1 MKTTDKLILI
11 SGLAYGVLFYQQDF
25 GTNFLIYSIIQL
37 IGIFLIS
44 EKEKRNKHWWL
55 SFAGVVIAAAGV
67 FLNGS
72 FLAVFANVVS
82 LFVLA
87 ALTIESRSSIV
98 VSIIQSI
105 YSVLTGLLF
114 IITDIA
120 DKAMDK
126 SGIKSK
132 SRGFKNFVIFLA
144 STGVALLFFALYR
157 NANPAFEEFTN
168 QIDLSFIS
176 MGWIGFTLLGYYFIY
191 QMYKHNRIK
200 DLETYDLN
208 AADHIMAKL
217 EPSQIEGMM
226 SVESEVKW
234 AKTLLIMLNILLV
247 MVLLVDACYFSGL
260 YELSSE
266 VSHSASV
273 HQGIDA
279 LIFSI
284 ILAVSVILF
293 FFKGRLNFMD
303 NNKTVKLLALTWVV
317 QNVVLVVFTGL
328 KNVEYVQEY
337 FLTYKRIGVF
347 IYLVCCVVGLVY
359 TFLKIYEIRS
369 NWFLVRRVGW
379 SLYALAIVT
388 PIINWDALIINYNFS
403 ASATKP
409 ENLDINYMMKL
420 PKVNYPL
427 IQQNLRNYNGVIEK
441 DVIQQLNSVNEHPS
455 DYYVSDWRSFN
466 VRKYLAFK
474 SISQ

>member
-1 MKTTDKLILI
+1 MKTTDKLILV

-25 GTNFLIYSIIQL
+25 GANFLIYSIIQL
-37 IGIFLIS
+37 LGIYFIS

-55 SFAGVVIAAAGV
+55 SFVGVACAAIGV
-67 FLNGS
+67 FVNGS

-87 ALTIESRSSIV
+87 SLTIESKSSIV
-98 VSIIQSI
+98 VSLIQSC
-105 YSVLTGLLF
+105 YSVMTGLVF
-114 IITDIA
+114 IINDIA
-120 DKAMDK
+120 EKAVDKTGLK
-126 SGIKSK
+126 TK
-132 SRGFKNFVIFLA
+132 SRGFKNFIIFLA
-144 STGVALLFFALYR
+144 STVVALLFFSLYR
-157 NANPAFEEFTN
+157 NANPAFKEFTD

-176 MGWIGFTLLGYYFIY
+176 VSWIGFTVLGYYFIY

-200 DLETYDLN
+200 ELTDYDLG
-208 AADHIMAKL
+208 AADYITVNP
-217 EPSQIEGMM
+217 EPSKMEGLM

-234 AKTLLIMLNILLV
+234 AKTLLIMLNSLLILVLV
-247 MVLLVDACYFSGL
+247 VDATYFSGL
-260 YELSSE
+260 YELSTE

-284 ILAVSVILF
+284 VLAVSIILF

-303 NNKTVKLLALTWVV
+303 NNKTVKYLALAWIV

-347 IYLVCCVVGLVY
+347 IYLICCVVGLFY
-359 TFLKIYEIRS
+359 TYLKINEVRS

-388 PIINWDALIINYNFS
+388 PLVNWDALIINYNFS
-403 ASATKP
+403 AAVEKP
-409 ENLDINYMMKL
+409 DHLDIDYMMTL
-420 PKVNYPL
+420 PKVNFPL
-427 IQQNLRNYNGVIEK
+427 IQYRLHSYQGTIEE
-441 DVIQQLNSVNEHPS
+441 DVFNRLKHVNEHPNS
-455 DYYVSDWRSFN
+455 FFVSDWRSFN

-474 SISQ
+474 TIAQ